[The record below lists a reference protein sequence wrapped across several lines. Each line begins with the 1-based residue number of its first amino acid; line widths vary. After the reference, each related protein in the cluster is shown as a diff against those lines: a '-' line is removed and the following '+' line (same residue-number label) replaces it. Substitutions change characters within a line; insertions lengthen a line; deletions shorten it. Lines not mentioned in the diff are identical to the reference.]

1 MKGVVLKDKRNLG
14 VEDLDDPISQ
24 NGSVILSVKRAGIC
38 GSDIHYWEDGRP
50 KGDVYKRQGA
60 APGKIIR
67 QMKKARTNNS
77 VFLID

>member
-50 KGDVYKRQGA
+50 KG
-60 APGKIIR
+60 
-67 QMKKARTNNS
+67 
-77 VFLID
+77 